1 MEVNRTYG
9 IALLADVLID
19 ECVITRDVAGPF
31 DATLNETTGLLE
43 GGDTLT
49 LYDGPCLIKS
59 VETRDTQIIDGGMP
73 KYANNYRLRIPFDD
87 GADVRLGDTV
97 TVTAAIND
105 PALLDKVFKVF
116 SFDVSTHSIYRGM
129 WLQVLEDQLG
139 SIRGSD

>member
-1 MEVNRTYG
+1 MEINRSYG

-19 ECVITRDVAGPF
+19 ECTITRDLSGPF

-43 GGDTLT
+43 GGDIETI
-49 LYDGPCLIKS
+49 YSGVCLIKS

-73 KYANNYRLRIPFDD
+73 KYANNYRLRIPFDE
-87 GADVRLGDTV
+87 GVAVRLGDIV
-97 TVTAAIND
+97 TVTTAQND
-105 PALLDKVFKVF
+105 QALLNKVFKVF